1 MKTSDIRT
9 DTWLKSNGLNPNT
22 FCDTPLNLV
31 QAQKTAHN
39 LLKHHSAS
47 LTADETKLLKTFLFQ
62 LRQKCLIKKVLIAN
76 LYRVMNLGTKINRQ
90 VFKQHQ
96 ALKKEINHSIKG

>member
-1 MKTSDIRT
+1 MKATDIQT
-9 DTWLKSNGLNPNT
+9 DKWLKSNGLNPNT

-39 LLKHHSAS
+39 LLKHHSAL

-76 LYRVMNLGTKINRQ
+76 LYRVMNLGTKINRE
-90 VFKQHQ
+90 VFKQLK
-96 ALKKEINHSIKG
+96 ALNKR

>member
-1 MKTSDIRT
+1 MKATDIQT
-9 DTWLKSNGLNPNT
+9 DKWLKSNGLNPNN

-39 LLKHHSAS
+39 LLKHHSELLA
-47 LTADETKLLKTFLFQ
+47 ADETKLLKTFLFQ

-90 VFKQHQ
+90 VFKQHK
-96 ALKKEINHSIKG
+96 ALKKR

>member
-1 MKTSDIRT
+1 MKATDIQT
-9 DTWLKSNGLNPNT
+9 DKWLKSNGLNPNT

-39 LLKHHSAS
+39 LLKHHSKL
-47 LTADETKLLKTFLFQ
+47 LTVDESKLLKTFLFQ

-90 VFKQHQ
+90 LFKQHQ
-96 ALKKEINHSIKG
+96 ALKKR